1 MNKLTTGKRLKQ
13 LMADRGL
20 RQVDIL
26 EKAAP
31 FFTDKT
37 KISKTDLS
45 QYINDKTEPRQ
56 DKLFI
61 LAKALNVN
69 EAWLMG
75 FDTNSEPQNNPSE
88 IADNDV
94 SVTVPQSHEL
104 LTTIFNDL
112 NDSYKNKVISFAKEQ
127 LNKQNSVQE
136 TVIPFSPRTKQKG
149 SEITIYGAVSAGT
162 GEMLGD
168 GVTTQRVYY
177 GKIPHHDYALT
188 VNGDSMQPLFADG
201 QIIFVKNVQDDME
214 FLDGQIVIAIL
225 NGESFIKKL
234 RIMENCA
241 QLISL
246 NSKYDPI
253 EVSADDDFK
262 IKGKVIL

>member
-1 MNKLTTGKRLKQ
+1 MENPLKKRRLEMGLTLEEVGTKVGVGKSTVRKWEN
-13 LMADRGL
+13 GL
-20 RQVDIL
+20 IENMGR
-26 EKAAP
+26 
-31 FFTDKT
+31 DK
-37 KISKTDLS
+37 IVLLS
-45 QYINDKTEPRQ
+45 
-56 DKLFI
+56 
-61 LAKALNVN
+61 KALNISPL
-69 EAWLMG
+69 EILG
-75 FDTNSEPQNNPSE
+75 
-88 IADNDV
+88 IADTD
-94 SVTVPQSHEL
+94 SSTK
-104 LTTIFNDL
+104 LTDIYAQL
-112 NDSYKNKVISFAKEQ
+112 NETRKNNVLYFAKNQ
-127 LNKQNSVQE
+127 LKEQNSIQE
-136 TVIPFSPRTKQKG
+136 SVIPFSPKTKQKG

-168 GVTTQRVYY
+168 DVTTKQIYF

-201 QIIFVKNVQDDME
+201 QIIFVKNVQDDMD